1 MPEQESIPSEI
12 SEELEPAVG
21 SSSLFAKIKVLAF
34 LLLVIG
40 GECTLFF
47 YFCMPGKADLVDA
60 AGRSVGVPAA
70 EDPDGDPLADEPV
83 DIPADVIEADLSDGS
98 FSVTSYIHVTNT
110 HLRIDFRLVGI
121 VKMEDEAEFQT
132 RMEANKN
139 RIREKVIV
147 TVRSMSMAD
156 LLEDPALGLLKRKIV
171 IGLNRILGKELIR
184 DVIFSEYSV
193 IEQS

>member
-1 MPEQESIPSEI
+1 MPEQESIPSKI
-12 SEELEPAVG
+12 LDELEPTVG
-21 SSSLFAKIKVLAF
+21 SSSLLAKIKVLAF

-60 AGRSVGVPAA
+60 AGRSVGAPMA
-70 EDPDGDPLADEPV
+70 EDPSGDLLTDEPI
-83 DIPADVIEADLSDGS
+83 DIPADVFELNLSESG
-98 FSVTSYIHVTNT
+98 FSVTSYIHITNT

-121 VKMEDEAEFQT
+121 VKMEDEGEFQT
-132 RMEANKN
+132 RLEANKN
-139 RIREKVIV
+139 RVREKVIV

-171 IGLNRILGKELIR
+171 IGLNRILGKELLR
-184 DVIFSEYSV
+184 DVIFSDYSV